1 MLRIPNAYHYK
12 IHLWSLMLLALS
24 LGLSPFF
31 MTLAQIFLLANWM
44 CEGRFKEKMQTL
56 WNQKAA
62 LALIGIY
69 VLHLIG
75 LIYTSDFSY
84 ALKDLTVK
92 LPILLLPIIVVSG
105 PQLNKKGQD
114 FIWLTFL
121 GGMLLGSAISM
132 YIYFGFTGVQITSAN
147 YSSSHI
153 QELSPMISHIR
164 YSLMMCIGAYTA
176 IYFFLKEQQL
186 LKKTGFGLL
195 AAWLI
200 VFLGIL
206 GVRSGLLAFF
216 ASAVVIT
223 GYQMIIRK
231 KIILG
236 SLLLTVI
243 VLMPYLFYKN
253 ITMFRLGVDEV
264 KWELGYYEQGGK
276 PSGHSIPQR
285 FAFWKASKDL
295 IAMNPMLGV
304 GTGDM
309 VQAYHGY
316 YQAHPDLLDAN
327 SQYRAHNQYL
337 SIAVAF
343 GLLGLLVFLLGV
355 FFPFFYTGHQGNI
368 IWMAFFITFIVS
380 MLIEDTIETQ
390 AGVTFFAFF
399 VAFFARKKKCLVL
412 N

>member
-1 MLRIPNAYHYK
+1 MLRVPNAYHYK

-31 MTLAQIFLLANWM
+31 MTLAQIFLVANWI
-44 CEGRFKEKMQTL
+44 CEGRIKEKMEGL
-56 WNQKAA
+56 WKEKAA
-62 LALIGIY
+62 LAIIGIY
-69 VLHLIG
+69 LLHLIG
-75 LIYTSDFSY
+75 LIYTSDFGY
-84 ALKDLTVK
+84 ALKDLNVK
-92 LPILLLPIIVVSG
+92 LPILLLPLIVVTG
-105 PQLNKKGQD
+105 PQLTKKDQD
-114 FIWLTFL
+114 VIWLTFL
-121 GGMLLGSAISM
+121 GGMLLGTAISM
-132 YIYFGFTGVQITSAN
+132 YIYFGFTGVRITSAN

-164 YSLMMCIGAYTA
+164 YSLLMCIGAYTA
-176 IYFFLKEQQL
+176 IYFFLKEQQV
-186 LKKTGFGLL
+186 LKKIGFALL
-195 AAWLI
+195 ALWLI
-200 VFLGIL
+200 LFLGIL

-216 ASAVVIT
+216 ASALVISM
-223 GYQMIIRK
+223 YQIIMHRK
-231 KIILG
+231 MLLG
-236 SLLLTVI
+236 AVLLAAI
-243 VLMPYLFYKN
+243 VLTPYLFYKN

-295 IAMNPMLGV
+295 IAMNPVVGV

-309 VQAYHGY
+309 VQAYHDY

-337 SIAVAF
+337 SITVAF
-343 GLLGLLVFLLGV
+343 GLLGLLLFLGGI
-355 FFPFFYTGHQGNI
+355 FFPFFTTGHQGNV

-390 AGVTFFAFF
+390 AGVTFFGFF
-399 VAFFARKKKCLVL
+399 VAFFARKKEE
-412 N
+412 